1 MTTFAVSYIRRLQH
15 PDPWHLT
22 GGFTAYETSSRK
34 VLPLQ
39 QLTAPLKTQNI
50 RIALVS
56 ESSPQERLRRQ
67 LWRLGPRTLSA
78 RPSLR
83 LQPFQARIS
92 RQGRDIPGQSPAPE
106 LDTGHIE
113 RAPRFCYRLTF
124 ANSLDSASSE

>member
-22 GGFTAYETSSRK
+22 GGFTAYETSSRR

-39 QLTAPLKTQNI
+39 QLTAPLRTQNI
-50 RIALVS
+50 RIGLAS

-83 LQPFQARIS
+83 LRPFQARIL
-92 RQGRDIPGQSPAPE
+92 GRGE
-106 LDTGHIE
+106 HIDW
-113 RAPRFCYRLTF
+113 APRFCYRLTF
-124 ANSLDSASSE
+124 ANSCRDKCHLY